1 MVNPSLFLI
10 LYFHISSSFSS
21 FRYIYEY
28 MGFQVQTTFHLFLLV
43 PYLKGM
49 SQKFLEC
56 SMHPLEYL
64 FHSDIA
70 VFGIFIT

>member
-1 MVNPSLFLI
+1 MNTWDFKCKQLF
-10 LYFHISSSFSS
+10 
-21 FRYIYEY
+21 
-28 MGFQVQTTFHLFLLV
+28 TFLLV

-49 SQKFLEC
+49 SQKFLES